1 MIKKMIKQ
9 YGYLGSLKLSVSLI
23 RSKLFYPK
31 ARLIRFPFDMRG
43 KKFINYGKGFTTG
56 RGCRIEAY
64 PLEGRSNVITIGENV
79 QINDYVHITG
89 VKKVAIGN
97 NVLIAGKVYI
107 SDSSH
112 GNYSGSEYDS
122 HPLTIPKERP
132 LFCREVIIEDNVW
145 IGESVSVLAGVTIG
159 KGSIIGSNSVVTKSV
174 PKYAIA
180 AGNPAHLIKKF
191 DSKTNKWEKINEGK
205 E

>member
-9 YGYLGSLKLSVSLI
+9 YGYFGSLKLSFSWI

-43 KKFINYGKGFTTG
+43 KKFINYGKGLTTG

-64 PLEGRSNVITIGENV
+64 PSDGRSNVITIGENV

-112 GNYSGSEYDS
+112 GNYSGSQHDS

-132 LFCREVIIEDNVW
+132 LFYREVIIEDNVW

-174 PKYAIA
+174 PEYAIA

-191 DSKTNKWEKINEGK
+191 DSKTNKWEKTNEEK
-205 E
+205 K